1 MRQVVLTAP
10 KQIEFREVAA
20 PEAGNLK
27 SDEVLLRILR
37 IGICGSEIHSYHGQH
52 PATFYPVVQGHE
64 YSAEVVAVGSAV
76 RKVKPGDRV
85 TGRPQLVCGE
95 CNPCKRGQYNVCS
108 NLRVEAFQADGVA
121 QDYFVIPE
129 ERVVALPEGMSPDYG
144 AMVEPTA
151 VAAHATSRPRAL
163 EGRNVVVSGAG
174 TMQAC
179 MKGHRLF
186 NPQIKAMLQAAPDG
200 DLRVVFPMITDVSDY
215 RLSKARECGIERT
228 LNVAREPLDGKIAE
242 LFGDEGYQV
251 AFECAGVES
260 SVRSLM
266 ATVEKGGD
274 VVIVGV
280 HAKDP
285 AVSMFHLGEHE
296 LNLIGSMMSR
306 HEDYLKAVEEISA
319 GRIRLAPLVSNRFPL
334 EKYREAYEFIDA
346 NRETCMKVLIDL
358 EDGKA

>member
-174 TMQAC
+174 TIGNLVAQFARARGA
-179 MKGHRLF
+179 K
-186 NPQIKAMLQAAPDG
+186 
-200 DLRVVFPMITDVSDY
+200 RVVITDVSDY

-274 VVIVGV
+274 VFIVGV

-296 LNLIGSMMSR
+296 LNLIGSMMYR

>member
-64 YSAEVVAVGSAV
+64 YSAEVVTVGSAV

-174 TMQAC
+174 TIGNLVAQFARARGA
-179 MKGHRLF
+179 K
-186 NPQIKAMLQAAPDG
+186 
-200 DLRVVFPMITDVSDY
+200 RVVITDVSDY

-266 ATVEKGGD
+266 APVEKGGD

-296 LNLIGSMMSR
+296 LNLIGSMMYR

>member
-37 IGICGSEIHSYHGQH
+37 ICICGSEIHSYHGQH

-174 TMQAC
+174 T
-179 MKGHRLF
+179 
-186 NPQIKAMLQAAPDG
+186 
-200 DLRVVFPMITDVSDY
+200 
-215 RLSKARECGIERT
+215 
-228 LNVAREPLDGKIAE
+228 
-242 LFGDEGYQV
+242 FGDEGYQV

-296 LNLIGSMMSR
+296 LNLIGSMMYR

>member
-174 TMQAC
+174 TIGNLVAQFARARGA
-179 MKGHRLF
+179 K
-186 NPQIKAMLQAAPDG
+186 
-200 DLRVVFPMITDVSDY
+200 RVVITDVSDY

-266 ATVEKGGD
+266 STVEKGGD

-296 LNLIGSMMSR
+296 LNLIGSMMYR

-334 EKYREAYEFIDA
+334 ENYREAYDFIDA

>member
-1 MRQVVLTAP
+1 MR
-10 KQIEFREVAA
+10 
-20 PEAGNLK
+20 
-27 SDEVLLRILR
+27 
-37 IGICGSEIHSYHGQH
+37 GSE
-52 PATFYPVVQGHE
+52 
-64 YSAEVVAVGSAV
+64 
-76 RKVKPGDRV
+76 
-85 TGRPQLVCGE
+85 
-95 CNPCKRGQYNVCS
+95 
-108 NLRVEAFQADGVA
+108 
-121 QDYFVIPE
+121 
-129 ERVVALPEGMSPDYG
+129 
-144 AMVEPTA
+144 
-151 VAAHATSRPRAL
+151 
-163 EGRNVVVSGAG
+163 
-174 TMQAC
+174 
-179 MKGHRLF
+179 
-186 NPQIKAMLQAAPDG
+186 
-200 DLRVVFPMITDVSDY
+200 
-215 RLSKARECGIERT
+215 RT
-228 LNVAREPLDGKIAE
+228 RNVAREPLDGKIAE

-296 LNLIGSMMSR
+296 LNLIGSMMYR

>member
-64 YSAEVVAVGSAV
+64 YSAEVVAVGGAV

-174 TMQAC
+174 TIGNLVAQFARARGA
-179 MKGHRLF
+179 K
-186 NPQIKAMLQAAPDG
+186 
-200 DLRVVFPMITDVSDY
+200 RVVITDVSDY

-274 VVIVGV
+274 VVIVAV
-280 HAKDP
+280 YAKDP

-296 LNLIGSMMSR
+296 LNLIGSMMYR

>member
-10 KQIEFREVAA
+10 KTIELREVPAPAA
-20 PEAGNLK
+20 EDLK
-27 SDEVLLRILR
+27 ADEVLLRIKR

-64 YSAEVVAVGSAV
+64 YSAEVAAVGNGVSGI
-76 RKVKPGDRV
+76 RPGDRV
-85 TGRPQLVCGE
+85 TGRPQRVCGL
-95 CNPCKRGQYNVCS
+95 CNPCRRGQYNVCS
-108 NLRVEAFQADGVA
+108 ELRVEAFQADGAA
-121 QDYFVIPE
+121 QDYFVIPQD
-129 ERVVALPEGMSPDYG
+129 RVVVLPAGMSLDFG

-151 VAAHATSRPRAL
+151 VAAHATARPRTL

-174 TMQAC
+174 TIGNLVAQFARTR
-179 MKGHRLF
+179 G
-186 NPQIKAMLQAAPDG
+186 AAK
-200 DLRVVFPMITDVSDY
+200 VVITDVSDY
-215 RLSKARECGIERT
+215 RLHKARECGIAAT
-228 LNVAREPLDGKIAE
+228 LNVAREPLDGKLHE
-242 LFGDEGYQV
+242 LFGDEGYQT
-251 AFECAGVES
+251 AFECAGVEA

-285 AVSMFHLGEHE
+285 ALSMFHLGEHE
-296 LNLIGSMMSR
+296 LNLIGSMMYR

-319 GRIRLAPLVSNRFPL
+319 GRIRLEPLVSNRFPL
-334 EKYREAYEFIDA
+334 ESYDEAYRFIDA

-358 EDGKA
+358 EADEKP

>member
-174 TMQAC
+174 TIGNLVAQFARARGA
-179 MKGHRLF
+179 K
-186 NPQIKAMLQAAPDG
+186 
-200 DLRVVFPMITDVSDY
+200 RVVITDVSDY

-274 VVIVGV
+274 VVIVGG

-296 LNLIGSMMSR
+296 LNLIGSMMYR